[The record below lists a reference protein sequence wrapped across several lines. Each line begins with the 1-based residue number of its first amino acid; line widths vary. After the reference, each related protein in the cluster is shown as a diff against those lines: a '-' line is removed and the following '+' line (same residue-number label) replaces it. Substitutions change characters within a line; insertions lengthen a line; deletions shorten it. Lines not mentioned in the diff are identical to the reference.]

1 MSSSEVGGY
10 YRIYNF
16 SKHVL
21 ITICVTSITNSVAD
35 TKLLMNGEVEAI
47 SNTLVLLLKKI

>member
-10 YRIYNF
+10 YRIYIY